1 MCSLHCVYAS
11 CLTPSSTVVTGSPT
25 YCLPPTPLADQTV
38 EEYLKSHCNQL
49 VEDLTAHA
57 EGLIQSLQ
65 QELEKGKAE
74 IMGLARGGACVRG

>member
-1 MCSLHCVYAS
+1 M
-11 CLTPSSTVVTGSPT
+11 
-25 YCLPPTPLADQTV
+25 